1 MVNRLEFTDK
11 VKEQMFRRAGGPGN
25 VCCEGC
31 GLPLNGKPFEYDHCI
46 EEWEREDIQY
56 GLRPPLTAEDGKLLC
71 IPCHDAKTGKKAG
84 ERAHGKR
91 IVRKAAKAHKPK
103 RGGFSKR
110 FSHKMNGDVV
120 DRETGEIVRRGRNG

>member
-11 VKEQMFRRAGGPGN
+11 VKLEMFHRAGGPGN
-25 VCCEGC
+25 LRCEGC
-31 GLPLNGKPFEYDHCI
+31 RLSLRGKPFEYDHMVEC
-46 EEWEREDIQY
+46 WEMEDIQH
-56 GLRPPLTAEDGKLLC
+56 GLRSPLTAADGKLLC

-91 IVRKAAKAHKPK
+91 IVKKAAKAHKPK

-110 FSHKMNGDVV
+110 LSRKMDGTIVN
-120 DRETGEIVRRGRNG
+120 RETGEIVKRGRNG